1 MNTKAR
7 WSVLTILSA
16 WVFAGCVNTTEVRYQ
31 ISEPATAGARV
42 ASEDRE
48 SVRDAVGAV
57 ASELKLKD
65 FTASSLVPETIV
77 YFQQENSRTP
87 LKIIAFADGSTI
99 FVDLIQV
106 PGGAG
111 ETLLYRR
118 ARDLLNAELRSRF
131 GPRTGLVSI
140 RELQNNAPVQH

>member
-1 MNTKAR
+1 MNAMAR
-7 WSVLTILSA
+7 WSVLTIFCSCLF
-16 WVFAGCVNTTEVRYQ
+16 VGCVNTTEVRYQ

-48 SVRDAVGAV
+48 SAKDAVAAV
-57 ASELKLKD
+57 AGELKLKD

-131 GPRTGLVSI
+131 GQRSSLVSI
-140 RELQNNAPVQH
+140 RELQNSNTVQH

>member
-7 WSVLTILSA
+7 WSVLISFCSLLL
-16 WVFAGCVNTTEVRYQ
+16 AGCINTTEVRYQ
-31 ISEPATAGARV
+31 ISEPTTGSSRAS
-42 ASEDRE
+42 SEDRE
-48 SVRDAVGAV
+48 SVKDAVAAV

-65 FTASSLVPETIV
+65 FGASSLVPETIA
-77 YFQQENSRTP
+77 YYQQENSRTP

-99 FVDLIQV
+99 FVDLIQF

-111 ETLLYRR
+111 ESLLYRR

-131 GPRTGLVSI
+131 GPRSSLVSI
-140 RELQNNAPVQH
+140 RELQSNTPVQH

>member
-7 WSVLTILSA
+7 WSVLTIICA
-16 WVFAGCVNTTEVRYQ
+16 WVFTGCVNTTAVRYQ
-31 ISEPATAGARV
+31 ISEPATAGAGV

-48 SVRDAVGAV
+48 SVKDAVSAV

-65 FTASSLVPETIV
+65 FSASSLVPETIA

-118 ARDLLNAELRSRF
+118 SRDLLNAELRSRF
-131 GPRTGLVSI
+131 GPRTSLVSI
-140 RELQNNAPVQH
+140 RQLQGSPAIQH

>member
-7 WSVLTILSA
+7 WSVLPIFCA
-16 WVFAGCVNTTEVRYQ
+16 WVFVGCVNTTEVRYQ
-31 ISEPATAGARV
+31 ISEPATAAVRV

-48 SVRDAVGAV
+48 SVKDAVAAI
-57 ASELKLKD
+57 ASELRLKD
-65 FTASSLVPETIV
+65 FTASSLVPETIA

-87 LKIIAFADGSTI
+87 LKIIAFADGTTI

-118 ARDLLNAELRSRF
+118 ARDLLNGELRSRF
-131 GPRTGLVSI
+131 GPRTSLVSI
-140 RELQNNAPVQH
+140 RELQNNTSVQH